1 MYSMPLARR
10 GRPRHSVGSR
20 HAAPV
25 LLVVHWLRRAI
36 QRFLSN
42 RGDKCRI
49 PAASRDAMCAHLRCT
64 IYAHLA
70 EIRSTM
76 QWRANAR
83 EHTRALWQLI
93 DDNVLVA
100 WSRDVKFSSPT
111 PTLQQLIEQRH
122 QMLRSLAYARLVQ
135 ATARELMSELFEY
148 SV

>member
-1 MYSMPLARR
+1 MPR
-10 GRPRHSVGSR
+10 GRLRRSTYSR

-25 LLVVHWLRRAI
+25 LLVVHWLRRAV
-36 QRFLSN
+36 QRFLSDSGN
-42 RGDKCRI
+42 KYSIR
-49 PAASRDAMCAHLRCT
+49 AASRDAVCAHVKRT
-64 IYAHLA
+64 IYAHLP
-70 EIRSTM
+70 EIRSSM
-76 QWRANAR
+76 QWRTDAS

-122 QMLRSLAYARLVQ
+122 QMLSSLAYARLVQ
-135 ATARELMSELFEY
+135 ATARELMSELFKY